1 MALRFALVVFIIMT
15 TTMSLIFGGT
25 FMLSHFGIIPPHPT
39 KTAFYAFSLV
49 SIIIGTF
56 ISMIF
61 SRYPLSP
68 LREIIAA
75 TDRLA
80 EGDFNARINLKGP
93 EELQNL
99 NASFNHMAKELGSLE
114 MLRMD
119 FVNNF
124 SHEFKT
130 PIVSIRGFA
139 KILKHDDLSKEER
152 NEYLNIIINES
163 ERLAELSTNILNL
176 SKIENQTIVT
186 DKALYNGSEQIRRI
200 IALLQNRWME
210 KNIEICF
217 DCDEIEFY
225 GNIELLNQVWTNL
238 IDNAIKF
245 SPENSSVHIDIIK
258 KSNNIAVTVINQGTG
273 ISAETIARIFDKF
286 YQGDTS
292 HSTKGNGIGLTL
304 VKKIIELHEGS
315 IIVTSN
321 DMGTTFEVMIP
332 K

>member
-1 MALRFALVVFIIMT
+1 MT
-15 TTMSLIFGGT
+15 LTMSVSFGGI
-25 FMLSHFGIIPPHPT
+25 FMLRHFGIVSIHPT
-39 KTAFYAFSLV
+39 KTALYSFSLV
-49 SIIIGTF
+49 SIIIGTV
-56 ISMIF
+56 ISMAF
-61 SRYPLSP
+61 SDYPLAP

-80 EGDFNARINLKGP
+80 EGDFDARINLKGP

-139 KILKHDDLSKEER
+139 KILKYDDLSKEER
-152 NEYLNIIINES
+152 NEYLDIIINES

-186 DKALYNGSEQIRRI
+186 DKTLYNGSEQIRRI

-210 KNIEICF
+210 KNIEIHF
-217 DCDEIEFY
+217 DCDEIDFY
-225 GNIELLNQVWTNL
+225 GNVELLNQVWTNL

-245 SPENSSVHIDIIK
+245 SPEDSSIHIDIIK
-258 KSNNIAVTVINQGTG
+258 ESNHIVVTVINRGKG
-273 ISAETIARIFDKF
+273 MSEETITHIFDKF

-315 IIVTSN
+315 IIVTSH
-321 DMGTTFEVMIP
+321 DEGTTFEVIIP

>member
-1 MALRFALVVFIIMT
+1 MF
-15 TTMSLIFGGT
+15 LIFSGT
-25 FMLSHFGIIPPHPT
+25 FMLIRLGIISQHPT
-39 KTAFYAFSLV
+39 KPSFYTF
-49 SIIIGTF
+49 SIISVTVGTF
-56 ISMIF
+56 IAMIF
-61 SRYPLSP
+61 SCIPLSP

-75 TDRLA
+75 TDKLA
-80 EGDFNARINLKGP
+80 DGDFDARINLRGFG
-93 EELQNL
+93 ELQNL

-114 MLRMD
+114 MLRAD

-139 KILKHDDLSKEER
+139 KILKCDDLSKEER
-152 NEYLNIIINES
+152 DEYLDIIIYES

-176 SKIENQTIVT
+176 SKIEHQTIIT
-186 DKALYNGSEQIRRI
+186 DRIIYNGSEQIRRI

-210 KNIEICF
+210 KNIEIHF
-217 DCDEIEFY
+217 DCDEIDFY
-225 GNIELLNQVWTNL
+225 GNVELLNQVWTNL

-245 SPENSSVHIDIIK
+245 STENSSIDINIVS
-258 KSNNIAVTVINQGTG
+258 KSNTIVVTIINRGKEM
-273 ISAETIARIFDKF
+273 SEETIARIFDKF

-315 IIVTSN
+315 VCVTSN
-321 DMGTTFEVMIP
+321 DVETAFEIIIP
-332 K
+332 RGYQ